1 MWPLEKGHMWRLS
14 YQGFL
19 RYHLTALSVIQF
31 EGRSQAEDMREQPG
45 ASAGGTYW
53 GREGLYES
61 LSASGSPDFATVLNM
76 VSAVRRLAL

>member
-31 EGRSQAEDMREQPG
+31 EGRSQAEDIREQPG
-45 ASAGGTYW
+45 ASAGVRIG
-53 GREGLYES
+53 
-61 LSASGSPDFATVLNM
+61 
-76 VSAVRRLAL
+76 AVKACTSRCPLVAARTSRPYSIWLVP